1 MVLTLDEPLSLA
13 KTQKTQIKTSTKLII
28 KQHMYTERTTQWEVL
43 LFLIITYKIMLLST
57 FELYTAW
64 DGVILNDVNGE
75 HLSRSGSVT
84 S

>member
-1 MVLTLDEPLSLA
+1 
-13 KTQKTQIKTSTKLII
+13 
-28 KQHMYTERTTQWEVL
+28 
-43 LFLIITYKIMLLST
+43 MLLST

-75 HLSRSGSVT
+75 HLGRSGSVT